1 MFFCIE
7 IKKLKSFLFWVIKMP
22 SKSPYSEEM
31 VDMTEKQKSEIT
43 RMREN
48 GTAYNNISNL
58 LGISINT
65 VKSYCRRNNIKPLD
79 KTIATED
86 ICLNCGKAITQH
98 KKVKKRKF
106 CCLECKTEWWN
117 SHPEAVRRKAN
128 YKLRCNSCGKDF
140 ISYGNKNRKYCSHEC
155 YINARFKGIK
165 CDR

>member
-1 MFFCIE
+1 
-7 IKKLKSFLFWVIKMP
+7 MP